1 MGKTKRTKPDSYT
14 PARGP
19 FAAHAGR
26 KTMNPMLSD
35 AENRAV
41 SQDRELNGLGASLS
55 GSGKKKKSKSSAN
68 TVSKGRGFERG
79 SAAGFSLQDASQAR
93 RDATAAHRT
102 GQQRGTRVQGGRGI
116 GGRGDTAMAAPSGDY
131 GNLEEDANTKKM
143 LAVCVVFL
151 VIVTGIM
158 IFVAS
163 QHDLFGGETTTEVGV
178 GAG

>member
-1 MGKTKRTKPDSYT
+1 MGKTKRTKPDSYA

-35 AENRAV
+35 AENRAA

-116 GGRGDTAMAAPSGDY
+116 GGRGDTAMAAPSSDY
-131 GNLEEDANTKKM
+131 GNLEQDANTKKM

-163 QHDLFGGETTTEVGV
+163 QWGLFGGETGTEVGV

>member
-1 MGKTKRTKPDSYT
+1 MEERLTEPS
-14 PARGP
+14 AR
-19 FAAHAGR
+19 ASVRETVASVRESIAGFV
-26 KTMNPMLSD
+26 
-35 AENRAV
+35 AI
-41 SQDRELNGLGASLS
+41 
-55 GSGKKKKSKSSAN
+55 
-68 TVSKGRGFERG
+68 ERG

-131 GNLEEDANTKKM
+131 GNLDQDANTKKM

-163 QHDLFGGETTTEVGV
+163 QWGLFGGETGTEVGV

>member
-1 MGKTKRTKPDSYT
+1 MGKTKRTKPDSYA

-35 AENRAV
+35 AENRAA

-116 GGRGDTAMAAPSGDY
+116 GGRGDTAMAAPRSDY
-131 GNLEEDANTKKM
+131 GNLEQDANTKKM

-163 QHDLFGGETTTEVGV
+163 QWGLFGGETGTEVGV